1 MPEKV
6 RAGGNCGAENWLEG
20 GQVGKKNSYYIFLM
34 NIKKFRGH
42 KW

>member
-6 RAGGNCGAENWLEG
+6 RAGGTCGAENWLEG
-20 GQVGKKNSYYIFLM
+20 GQVAKNSYYIFLM